1 MLEFFPHGVGNR
13 EQELPSTRTKGL
25 PMQFSALDAI
35 LHGHA
40 QRIAEYLARFLEAHA
55 VLAPVGQVLG
65 LVPLESNAVHAIIII
80 IYLSLF
86 KNGS

>member
-1 MLEFFPHGVGNR
+1 
-13 EQELPSTRTKGL
+13 
-25 PMQFSALDAI
+25 
-35 LHGHA
+35 
-40 QRIAEYLARFLEAHA
+40 